1 MTREE
6 CIALLGDGWHGY
18 VLVAVRREPA
28 PSGDGEQVQL
38 VLASDGSPGAC
49 SACGRFVDEVH
60 DYSWRYV
67 RDLPLLDASTELVVH
82 RRRLACPDC
91 GPKLE
96 ALSWLHPYARVTRR
110 LAESVARLC
119 AVASIKH
126 VAEHF
131 KLGWH
136 QVKEIDKQQLLL
148 QLGPVDL
155 SGVTQIALD
164 EFAIHKGQSYAT
176 VIAEPATR
184 RILYVA
190 KGRERASIRPFFEQL
205 GPDGCERIEAA
216 VMDMWRPFRDEVTKW
231 CPNVAI
237 VFDLFHVLQKYS
249 KDVIDRTRVDIANQL
264 KDDKPARKI
273 VKGSKWLLLRSRS
286 NLDEHEL
293 VTLDELLA
301 ANQDLMTVH
310 VLGEDIREL
319 WQLRNQRTARRFFR
333 GWLERARASGIAQL
347 ARFAEMLEKH
357 LGGILA
363 HCRYPLST
371 GFLEGMNNKIKVMKR
386 MAYGYRDLDYF
397 FLKLRAAF
405 PGNPR

>member
-6 CIALLGDGWHGY
+6 CIALLGDGWQGY
-18 VLVAVRREPA
+18 ELVGVRREPS
-28 PSGDGEQVQL
+28 PEGGEQVLLQL
-38 VLASDGSPGAC
+38 CPAESSGAC
-49 SACGRFVDEVH
+49 SGCGQFVDEVH

-67 RDLPLLDASTELVVH
+67 RDLPILDAKTILVVH
-82 RRRLACPDC
+82 RRRMSCPAC

-96 ALSWLHPYARVTRR
+96 ALGWLHPYARVTRR

-119 AVASIKH
+119 SVMTIKH

-131 KLGWH
+131 DLNWH
-136 QVKEIDKQQLLL
+136 QVKEIDKRILMD

-155 SGVTQIALD
+155 SSVTQIALD
-164 EFAIHKGQSYAT
+164 EFAIHKGQRYAT

-190 KGRERASIRPFFEQL
+190 QGRERLSIRPFFEAL
-205 GPDGCERIEAA
+205 GDDGCARIEAA

-231 CPNVAI
+231 CPNAAI
-237 VFDLFHVLQKYS
+237 VFDLFHVLQNYS
-249 KDVIDRTRVDIANQL
+249 KDVIDRTRIDIANQL
-264 KDDKPARKI
+264 ANDKPARKV
-273 VKGSKWLLLRSRS
+273 VKGSKWLLLRNRS
-286 NLDEHEL
+286 NLDEQQR
-293 VTLDELLA
+293 VSLDELLT
-301 ANQDLMTVH
+301 ANQDLMTVY

-319 WQLRNQRTARRFFR
+319 WQLRNQAKALRFFR
-333 GWLERARASGIAQL
+333 GWLARARASGITQL
-347 ARFAEMLEKH
+347 ARFADMLEKH
-357 LGGILA
+357 RTGILA

-397 FLKLRAAF
+397 FLKLRGAF

>member
-18 VLVAVRREPA
+18 ELVGVRREPSR
-28 PSGDGEQVQL
+28 SGGEQVVLQL
-38 VLASDGSPGAC
+38 CPVESSGAC
-49 SACGRFVDEVH
+49 SSCGQFVDEVH
-60 DYSWRYV
+60 DYSWREV
-67 RDLPLLDASTELVVH
+67 RDLPILDAKTILIVH
-82 RRRLACPDC
+82 RRRLRCPDC

-96 ALSWLHPYARVTRR
+96 ALSWLDPYARVTRR

-119 AVASIKH
+119 SVAAIKH

-131 KLGWH
+131 DLNWH
-136 QVKEIDKQQLLL
+136 QVKEIDKRVLAD
-148 QLGPVDL
+148 QLGPVDVT
-155 SGVTQIALD
+155 GVTQIALD

-264 KDDKPARKI
+264 KHDKPARKV

-286 NLDEHEL
+286 NLDEHQRVNLE
-293 VTLDELLA
+293 ELLA
-301 ANQDLMTVH
+301 ANQDLMTVY
-310 VLGEDIREL
+310 VMGEDIREL
-319 WQLRNQRTARRFFR
+319 WQLRNQAKARRFFR

-347 ARFAEMLEKH
+347 ARFADMLATH

>member
-18 VLVAVRREPA
+18 ELVAVRREPS
-28 PSGDGEQVQL
+28 PSGEGEQVQL

-49 SACGRFVDEVH
+49 SACGQFVDEVH

-67 RDLPLLDASTELVVH
+67 RDLPLLGASTELVVH

-131 KLGWH
+131 ALGWH

-148 QLGPVDL
+148 KLGPVDL

-205 GPDGCERIEAA
+205 GADGCERIEAA
-216 VMDMWRPFRDEVTKW
+216 VMDMWRPFRDEVSAW
-231 CPNVAI
+231 CPNAAI

-264 KDDKPARKI
+264 KHDKPARKI
-273 VKGSKWLLLRSRS
+273 VKGSKWLLLRARS
-286 NLDEHEL
+286 NLDEHER
-293 VTLDELLA
+293 VDLDELLA
-301 ANQDLMTVH
+301 ANQDLMTVY
-310 VLGEDIREL
+310 VMGEDIREL
-319 WQLRNQRTARRFFR
+319 WQLRDQVEGAQVLPR
-333 GWLERARASGIAQL
+333 LARASSSQRHRP
-347 ARFAEMLEKH
+347 ARPIRRHARHAPRRHPRPLPLPPEHRLPRRHEQQDQ
-357 LGGILA
+357 GDEA
-363 HCRYPLST
+363 H
-371 GFLEGMNNKIKVMKR
+371 G
-386 MAYGYRDLDYF
+386 
-397 FLKLRAAF
+397 LRLPRPRLLLPQAASRI